1 MDPLI
6 LAIILIVLGF
16 GVICLELFV
25 PSAGMLGVLAALLIL
40 AGIISAF
47 FHSLIAGAAL
57 LAVTCFSLPMII
69 AAAVKIWPS
78 TPFGRKILIGA
89 MSEKDVLP
97 QNDLQGLLK
106 PLVGRRGVAK
116 TKMLPSGI
124 IQIDDRNYDAVSDGF
139 AIEPGTPVEVIAIRT
154 KRAVVRPVD
163 PDERASDPND
173 DMLSRPIDQL
183 GLGPIDET

>member
-6 LAIILIVLGF
+6 LAITLIVIGF
-16 GVICLELFV
+16 GVICLELFI

-40 AGIISAF
+40 GGIVSAF
-47 FHSLIAGAAL
+47 FHSLTAGAAL
-57 LAVTCFSLPMII
+57 LAVTCFSLPMLI
-69 AAAVKIWPS
+69 AAAIKIWPS
-78 TPFGRKILIGA
+78 TPFGRRILIGA

-97 QNDLQGLLK
+97 QNDLAELLK
-106 PLVGRRGVAK
+106 PLIGRRGIAK

-139 AIEPGTPVEVIAIRT
+139 AIEPGAPVEVISIRT
-154 KRAVVRPVD
+154 KRVVVRPVD
-163 PDERASDPND
+163 PNERAPDPID

-183 GLGPIDET
+183 GLDPINET